1 MNKYRF
7 WMEVRDELT
16 GEVTH
21 LEWTG
26 LTLTAAKVMYK
37 ATEKNYGVAYNPP
50 LESFGW
56 KLMK

>member
-7 WMEVRDELT
+7 WMEVQDELT

-21 LEWTG
+21 IEWTG

-37 ATEKNYGVAYNPP
+37 ATANNYGVAYNPP
-50 LESFGW
+50 AKSFGW
-56 KLMK
+56 EEMK